1 MTTAHRPTFNQ
12 ALGANQSS
20 NKIVPS
26 GMQRARDL
34 PGNMTMKYRDDV
46 QQRPSLDQLLRS
58 STKHQ
63 PQRQVEAKKVKITED
78 NMYPE
83 DADDAPDNSPAGWC
97 EFQEESLLKA
107 YFFIS

>member
-1 MTTAHRPTFNQ
+1 
-12 ALGANQSS
+12 
-20 NKIVPS
+20 
-26 GMQRARDL
+26 
-34 PGNMTMKYRDDV
+34 MTMKYRDDV

-63 PQRQVEAKKVKITED
+63 PQLEAKKVKITED

-97 EFQEESLLKA
+97 EFQMLSISRRVFIKGI
-107 YFFIS
+107 FFF